1 MGPTAA
7 QKGSDMIVK
16 RAGLIAVFLL
26 PALAS
31 CVMSAP
37 RPQSSDGAHAERPN
51 VVIIVADDL
60 GSADLS
66 VYGSSFQTPEIDS
79 LAGDGAVLTSAY
91 ATAAVCSPSRA
102 ALMTGRYQQRFGF
115 EYQLEGET
123 QKRFGIDPSQRTLA
137 QDLRDAGYRTAL
149 IGKWHLGLSPERHPN
164 RLGFDEFYGFR
175 GGQALFAAPDGPDI
189 VSWPPPGENS
199 RYWKTYAASEATAFL
214 EQDKVLSP
222 PHHATDEFTRRA
234 VNFIRSAGDEPFLLI
249 VTYSTPHV
257 PLQATQEHLARVSDI
272 QDPNQRIYRAMVNEL
287 DRGVGAIRQALNE
300 AGVTR
305 NTLVILTSD
314 NGCPDYIDGA
324 CSNRPLSGW
333 KRHLLEGGVRVP
345 FIITWPERI
354 PSGQVRGGLVSLLDI
369 AATARA
375 AAGVTRTVGDGGDL
389 TGSLKGSGPVQ
400 VHDRLFWKS
409 WPSYAI
415 RDETWKLMGNA
426 DAEGVIVRM
435 LFDLRNDPEER
446 HDLLGAHPEIAARLQ
461 SEWDEWNRSL
471 IPGLWPTN
479 KVFDVNING
488 QALKA
493 VN

>member
-1 MGPTAA
+1 MP
-7 QKGSDMIVK
+7 MK
-16 RAGLIAVFLL
+16 RSGLISILFL

-31 CVMSAP
+31 CVMSGS
-37 RPQSSDGAHAERPN
+37 RPETTEYAAADRPN
-51 VVIIVADDL
+51 VVIILADDL

-66 VYGSSFQTPEIDS
+66 IYGSSFRTPEIDA
-79 LAGDGAVLTSAY
+79 LAREGAVLTSAY

-115 EYQLEGET
+115 EYQLEGEP
-123 QKRFGIDPSQRTLA
+123 QKRFGIDTSQRTLA

-149 IGKWHLGLSPERHPN
+149 IGKWHLGLAPERHPN

-175 GGQALFAAPDGPDI
+175 GGQALFASTDDPDI
-189 VSWPPPGENS
+189 VSWPTPGENS
-199 RYWKTYAASEATAFL
+199 QYWKTYAASDATVFL
-214 EQDKVLSP
+214 EQDQVRP
-222 PHHATDEFTRRA
+222 TPRHATDEFTDRA
-234 VNFIRSAGDEPFLLI
+234 VNFIRSAKNDPFLLV

-257 PLQATQEHLARVSDI
+257 PLQATRDHLARVSDI

-300 AGVTR
+300 AGVTK
-305 NTLVILTSD
+305 NTLVIFSSD

-345 FIITWPERI
+345 FIVSWPERI
-354 PSGQVRGGLVSLLDI
+354 PAGQVRDGLVSLLDVS
-369 AATARA
+369 ATARA
-375 AAGVTRTVGDGGDL
+375 AAGVTYTDSDGRDL
-389 TGSLKGSGPVQ
+389 ARGLEGSGPVQ
-400 VHDRLFWKS
+400 IHDRLYWKS

-415 RDETWKLMGNA
+415 RDERWKLMGNA
-426 DAEGVIVRM
+426 DAEGGIVRM
-435 LFDLRNDPEER
+435 LFDLRNDPGEK
-446 HDLLGAHPEIAARLQ
+446 HDLLAVHPEEAARLQ

-471 IPGLWPTN
+471 VPGLWPTT
-479 KVFDVNING
+479 KIFDVNING